1 MNSWK
6 VKPLAQATVA
16 GFEPRCGF
24 QACAV
29 TSALQ
34 ASDWEWPGER
44 WAGEE
49 GSAGILDQ
57 GGDLRR
63 YDILAVPCGVRKW
76 EPGKHQGK
84 ADPGRGSGSVEAV
97 LSSKKARVVQSS
109 SWRKDG
115 HSQIS

>member
-44 WAGEE
+44 
-49 GSAGILDQ
+49 SVR
-57 GGDLRR
+57 GGGHCR
-63 YDILAVPCGVRKW
+63 YFRSR
-76 EPGKHQGK
+76 
-84 ADPGRGSGSVEAV
+84 GRSPKV
-97 LSSKKARVVQSS
+97 
-109 SWRKDG
+109 
-115 HSQIS
+115 